1 MSQKEENMVRKKW
14 KSGAALM
21 LSALMIL
28 GMTGCGGDAEES
40 SQSAPEES
48 RAEQQTESQEQAD
61 DA

>member
-1 MSQKEENMVRKKW
+1 MVRKKW

-21 LSALMIL
+21 LSALMVL